1 MFNNLFN
8 PMYPV
13 IFNPPFMQNRTGYGL
28 ERLLLCQ
35 TNKSENKI
43 YGGCVQSTA
52 RVSVRLWKNGI

>member
-8 PMYPV
+8 PIYPV

-35 TNKSENKI
+35 INKSENKI
-43 YGGCVQSTA
+43 YGSYV
-52 RVSVRLWKNGI
+52 